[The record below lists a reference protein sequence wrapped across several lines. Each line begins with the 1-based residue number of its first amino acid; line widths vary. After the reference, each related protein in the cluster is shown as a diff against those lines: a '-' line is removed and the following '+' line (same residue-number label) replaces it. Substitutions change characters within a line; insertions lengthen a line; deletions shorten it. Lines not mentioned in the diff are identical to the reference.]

1 MNKHIVTACVVA
13 LLGCSILF
21 GKETLPILTDDQIP
35 QSWEALWK
43 NFDPRAEPLETEILK
58 EWEEDGVILRIVRYR
73 IGIFKGQKAI
83 MAGVYGFPKGQKSL
97 PGLLQIHG
105 GGQYAHS
112 NAVFTNAKR
121 GYATLSISWAGRID
135 APDYRV
141 NPDIVQLFWDEKTD
155 DPNYKLTT
163 DWGALDAYH
172 APSKYRNSYTIIK
185 PAPYTMDQVDSPR
198 NNSWFL
204 STLGARRGLTFLEQQ
219 PEVDGSKLGVYGHSM
234 GGKLTVMT
242 TGTDKRVK
250 AAAPSC
256 GGISDR
262 HNDSDLFLATLSDD
276 QYLKRITCPIIFL
289 SPSNDFHGRI
299 NDLQKAL
306 DEIQTGQW
314 RVTCSPHHSH
324 QDSPEY
330 EVAGPLWF
338 DQILKGTFTWPET
351 PKSELNLNTESGV
364 PSFSVT
370 PDNSREILYVDI
382 FYTQQGQEIG
392 EIEDRDNRVNR
403 FWHHARSKKSG
414 NTWEADL
421 PILSTDLPI
430 WAYANVVYSLD
441 QPVVGAGYYYRT
453 FTADKFNLSSR
464 MHVAEPEDLNA
475 KGVKA
480 TMKPA
485 RLIEDFKG
493 DWEKEWFTY
502 TQDDWARKTHK
513 VYNGKWKAPEKAK
526 LAIDVRSKNP
536 NTLVVGLDGYAAEVQ
551 LNGGC
556 DWQNIILSP
565 GDFKN
570 MPGDVMT
577 SWEGLKE
584 LRLGAEDTLKKRVG
598 EENKSRKV
606 GAPWTGPK
614 PEFRRLSWIVK

>member
-1 MNKHIVTACVVA
+1 MNKQIAAVCTVACM
-13 LLGCSILF
+13 GCSILF
-21 GKETLPILTDDQIP
+21 AKETLPVLADDQVP
-35 QSWEALWK
+35 QSWDALWQD
-43 NFDPRAEPLETEILK
+43 FDPRMEPLETEVLK
-58 EWEEDGVILRIVRYR
+58 EWEDDGVVLRIVRFR
-73 IGIFKGQKAI
+73 IGIFKGEKAI
-83 MAGVYGFPKGQKSL
+83 MAGVYGFSKGRKSL

-135 APDYRV
+135 APDYRL

-155 DPNYKLTT
+155 DPDYKLTT

-172 APSKYRNSYTIIK
+172 APSKFRNSYTIIQ
-185 PAPYTMDQVDSPR
+185 PAPFTMDQVDSPR

-219 PEVDGSKLGVYGHSM
+219 PEVDGTRLGVYGHSM

-242 TGTDKRVK
+242 TGSDKRVK

-262 HNDSDLFLATLSDD
+262 HNESALFRATLSDE
-276 QYLKRITCPIIFL
+276 QYLERITCPILFL

-306 DEIQTGQW
+306 NEIKSDEW

-338 DQILKGTFTWPET
+338 DQQLKGTFNWPET
-351 PKSELNLNTESGV
+351 PKSSLKLNTKSGF

-370 PDNSREILYVDI
+370 PDDSKQILYVDI
-382 FYTQQGQEIG
+382 YYTQQGQEIG

-403 FWHHARSKKSG
+403 FWHHARSERTGS
-414 NTWEADL
+414 TWKANL
-421 PILSTDLPI
+421 PILSTDLPVWI
-430 WAYANVVYSLD
+430 YANVVYSLD
-441 QPVVGAGYYYRT
+441 EPVTGAGYYYKT
-453 FTADKFNLSSR
+453 YTADKFNLSSR
-464 MHVAEPEDLNA
+464 MHVAEPDDLKA
-475 KGVKA
+475 AGVKA
-480 TMKPA
+480 TMQPS
-485 RLIEDFKG
+485 LVIEDFKG
-493 DWEKEWFTY
+493 DWGKEWFTY
-502 TQDDWARKTHK
+502 NQDDWARRTHK
-513 VYNGKWKAPEKAK
+513 VYDGKWKAPEGAE
-526 LAIDVRSKNP
+526 LAIDVRSENP
-536 NTLVVGLDGYAAEVQ
+536 NTLVVGLDGYAAVVQ
-551 LNGGC
+551 LNGGS
-556 DWQNIILSP
+556 DWQTVTLSP
-565 GDFKN
+565 GDFR
-570 MPGDVMT
+570 DVEGETMT

-584 LRLGAEDTLKKRVG
+584 LRLGAEDNIRKRIDG
-598 EENKSRKV
+598 ENTSWKA
-606 GAPWTGPK
+606 GAPWTGAK
-614 PEFRRLSWIVK
+614 PQFRLLRWVVN